1 MESCEAIGKYIG
13 EIHRSSCIYFGKKFK
28 RFGIGAGQYLFL
40 LNLYKHDGITQE
52 ELAQKVKLDKGT
64 TARAIKKLEDQ
75 GYVKRVKKENDRRA
89 YKLEVTEKAEQIKK
103 DVYVIMNEWEN
114 EVRKCLAN
122 EESQELA
129 SLLNKLSKSSLIAK
143 EDIYE

>member
-1 MESCEAIGKYIG
+1 MKFTDLVVFILEE
-13 EIHRSSCIYFGKKFK
+13 FK

-52 ELAQKVKLDKGT
+52 ELTQKVKLDKAT

-89 YKLEVTEKAEQIKK
+89 YKLKSQKK
-103 DVYVIMNEWEN
+103 
-114 EVRKCLAN
+114 
-122 EESQELA
+122 Q
-129 SLLNKLSKSSLIAK
+129 NK
-143 EDIYE
+143 